1 MKRLNGRALLY
12 FLVVVSFAALTGFGP
27 EDVVYD
33 KCALQKEVTAD
44 CSQFAAAGA
53 GAAKNV
59 ILIIG
64 DGMGIGATYAG
75 RVYVNGP
82 DQPLEW
88 EELPHRGLVTTCAI
102 GMITDSAASGTA
114 FATGHKTRV
123 GEVSVSPGPEFKPYQ
138 SVLEFVKDRKAT
150 GLVTTTMIWDAT
162 PAVFAAHA
170 PKRSSSQDIAA
181 QMIEKTGVDVMLGGG
196 AAAFK
201 GDSTHP
207 DLIGKAPGLGYK
219 VVTTAPEL
227 AAVELANT
235 NKLLGLFANST
246 LDYEAERPADST
258 QPHLSEMAAVAL
270 DILDND
276 PRGFFLMIEGG
287 RIDHAGHSV
296 SIARMVGEMAE
307 FDKTV
312 DLVLDWAREHP
323 DTLIVITADHETGG
337 IEIIPGDYKKGDK
350 IEVKWTTAVLGLH
363 ANHSSQQV
371 PIYAIG
377 PNSDAL
383 KPHMDNTEIYCVLK
397 NAFAP

>member
-1 MKRLNGRALLY
+1 MVRFRTRAWSVL
-12 FLVVVSFAALTGFGP
+12 AAIAFISLCGFNP
-27 EDVVYD
+27 EDVVPD
-33 KCALQKEVTAD
+33 RCSLQKEAAAD
-44 CSQFAAAGA
+44 CSAFAADGA
-53 GAAKNV
+53 GTAKNV

-75 RVYVNGP
+75 RVYQNGP
-82 DQPLEW
+82 DQPLDW

-114 FATGHKTRV
+114 FATGHKTRI
-123 GEVSVSPGPEFKPYQ
+123 GEVSVSPGPEYKPYQ

-170 PKRSSSQDIAA
+170 PKRSSSKDIAA
-181 QMIEKTGVDVMLGGG
+181 QMLEKTGVDVMLGGG

-201 GDSTHP
+201 ADATHP
-207 DLIGKAPGLGYK
+207 DLIAKAPDLGYK
-219 VVTTAPEL
+219 VVATAPEL
-227 AAVELANT
+227 AKVDLTNT
-235 NKLLGLFANST
+235 NKLLGLFADKS
-246 LDYEAERPADST
+246 LEYEAERPAEST
-258 QPHLSEMAAVAL
+258 EPHLSDMAAVAL

-276 PRGFFLMIEGG
+276 PRGFFIMIEGAN
-287 RIDHAGHSV
+287 IDHAGHS
-296 SIARMVGEMAE
+296 MDMDDLLGEMAE

-312 DLVLDWAREHP
+312 DLVLAWAQEHP

-337 IEIIPGDYKKGDK
+337 IKVIPGEYNKGDK
-350 IEVKWTTAVLGLH
+350 IEVKWTTAFLGLH
-363 ANHSSQQV
+363 ASHSSQQV

-377 PNSDAL
+377 PNASAI